1 MFFLSALDLGNHLRE
16 MIIRVFGAV
25 IFKRF
30 LKSGLIIQVGG
41 SYYWGNGF
49 CARNM
54 QFRLSL
60 LLSCKTTMVYQ
71 ENCFSLL
78 CLNLCVFD
86 EGYIY
91 CYILQEIDELM
102 EAFEDVVSP
111 DISVLVCGTLS

>member
-1 MFFLSALDLGNHLRE
+1 MFFLSALDLGNHSRE

-91 CYILQEIDELM
+91 I
-102 EAFEDVVSP
+102 V
-111 DISVLVCGTLS
+111 ISCRK